1 MTTEWG
7 TWTDLIESYRDD
19 LSELNKRKR
28 MYSTPLKV
36 LQEKKKNKEHLT
48 EAEFKQ
54 MSELKQEV
62 RLISN
67 MITSTTYALN
77 WLMSG
82 KCPDN
87 VTSIENYSY
96 DQRTI
101 EIDPHLLA
109 SIYSTEDRLQQE
121 VEEPDHQDLFMVE
134 SALSTLSSKEREAF
148 VLFEGY
154 QHTIGT
160 IADMLNVKASTVNTL
175 LRRARHKIKA
185 NKEADIFLV
194 EVTL

>member
-7 TWTDLIESYRDD
+7 TWTDLIESYRED

-36 LQEKKKNKEHLT
+36 LQDKKKNKERLSET
-48 EAEFKQ
+48 EFKR

-62 RLISN
+62 SLISN

-101 EIDPHLLA
+101 EIDPHLLS
-109 SIYSTEDRLQQE
+109 SIYSTDDSLQQQVPE
-121 VEEPDHQDLFMVE
+121 TNPEDLFMVE
-134 SALSTLSSKEREAF
+134 SALSTLSPKEREAF

-154 QHTIGT
+154 QHS
-160 IADMLNVKASTVNTL
+160 IATVAEMMKVETSTVNTM

-194 EVTL
+194 GASL

>member
-19 LSELNKRKR
+19 LSELNKQKRK
-28 MYSTPLKV
+28 YAAPLKV
-36 LQEKKKNKEHLT
+36 LQAKRKNKEILT
-48 EAEFKQ
+48 EAEFNQ
-54 MSELKQEV
+54 MTELKQEV
-62 RLISN
+62 SLISN

-101 EIDPHLLA
+101 EIDPQLLA
-109 SIYSTEDRLQQE
+109 SIFSTDDSLQMQ
-121 VEEPDHQDLFMVE
+121 VPEPNPEDLFMVD
-134 SALSTLSSKEREAF
+134 SALSTLSPKEREAF

-154 QHTIGT
+154 QHS
-160 IADMLNVKASTVNTL
+160 IATVAEMMKVETSTVNTM

-194 EVTL
+194 GASL

>member
-1 MTTEWG
+1 MTEWG

-28 MYSTPLKV
+28 MYSAPLKA
-36 LQEKKKNKEHLT
+36 LQDKRKNKETLT
-48 EAEFKQ
+48 EAEMHR

-62 RLISN
+62 SLISN
-67 MITSTTYALN
+67 MITSTTYALD
-77 WLMSG
+77 WLMKG

-101 EIDPHLLA
+101 EIDPQLLA
-109 SIYSTEDRLQQE
+109 SIYSTDDSLQ
-121 VEEPDHQDLFMVE
+121 HQVPETKPEDLFMVE
-134 SALSTLSSKEREAF
+134 SALSTLSPKEREAF

-154 QHTIGT
+154 QHS
-160 IADMLNVKASTVNTL
+160 IATVAEMMDVENSTVNTM

-185 NKEADIFLV
+185 NKEADIFLFDAS
-194 EVTL
+194 L